1 MRMSGGIISSLLVGL
16 TDVGLVRE
24 NNEDM
29 FLMVE
34 PESGMLLENN
44 YKLIRPIE
52 KHNVLLVVS
61 DGMGGYEGGEVA
73 SLLTVGAIK
82 NELLKLP
89 KQLSPQSRLE
99 AALEEANRTVSYHRQ
114 LDQKLANMGATA
126 TAVLVEQDIA
136 YVAEVGDSRAYI
148 LRDGRIKQ
156 LTTDQTMIQML
167 IDSGAI
173 SAESAATNKNRNIL
187 LQAIGSQEFLQIAVT
202 SIKIQAN
209 DILLLCSD
217 GLSGKLSAA
226 EMKKI
231 IDANGNNLH
240 NAGLE
245 MINLAKER
253 GGDDNITIIL
263 SKFEGSGLQNKLN
276 AGGVGGTLTK
286 QIKVLARFDP
296 EQEAEAKPRREVRP
310 ANFQDWLSSAVIDA
324 FARTEEQREAL
335 SAIGKF
341 GDYVV
346 FRKGDVLHIEPGS
359 ATKEHYWLV
368 GGRYRVM
375 ADNQRGEKQSLF
387 FLVPPTDRRSDDL
400 IQAGEAFVWVRRQFF
415 ISTLSMLQQQARNP
429 IIRCEDDK
437 NVAIHI
443 SGEIFDKL
451 SEILGDRFV
460 ATVRHS

>member
-1 MRMSGGIISSLLVGL
+1 MSGGIVSTLLVGL
-16 TDVGLVRE
+16 TDVGLVRG

-34 PESGMLLENN
+34 PESGMLLDNN
-44 YKLIRPIE
+44 YKLIRPLE
-52 KHNVLLVVS
+52 KHNILLVVS

-99 AALEEANRTVSYHRQ
+99 AAVEEANRTVSYHRN
-114 LDQKLANMGATA
+114 LDPKLSNMGATA
-126 TAVLVEQDIA
+126 TAVLIEQDIA

-173 SAESAATNKNRNIL
+173 SPESAATNKNRNIL

-202 SIKIQAN
+202 SIKLQIN

-217 GLSGKLSAA
+217 GLTGKVNAS
-226 EMKKI
+226 EIKKI
-231 IDANGNNLH
+231 IDSSSTVLDAGNTL
-240 NAGLE
+240 
-245 MINLAKER
+245 INLAKER

-263 SKFEGSGLQNKLN
+263 AKFEGSGLQTKLN
-276 AGGVGGTLTK
+276 AGGMAATLTK

-310 ANFQDWLSSAVIDA
+310 ANFQDWIASAVIDA
-324 FARTEEQREAL
+324 FARSDEQREAL
-335 SAIGKF
+335 AAIGKF

-346 FRKGDVLHIEPGS
+346 FRKGDVLHVEPGS
-359 ATKEHYWLV
+359 SAKEHYWLV

-415 ISTLSMLQQQARNP
+415 ISNLTMLQQQARNP

-437 NVAIHI
+437 NIAIHI
-443 SGEIFDKL
+443 PGDIFDQL

-460 ATVRHS
+460 STVRHS

>member
-1 MRMSGGIISSLLVGL
+1 MSGGIVSTLLVGL
-16 TDVGLVRE
+16 TDVGLVRG

-44 YKLIRPIE
+44 YKLIRPVE

-73 SLLTVGAIK
+73 SLLTVGAVK

-99 AALEEANRTVSYHRQ
+99 AAVEEANRTVSYHRS
-114 LDQKLANMGATA
+114 LDPKLANMGATA

-148 LRDGRIKQ
+148 IRDGRIKQ

-202 SIKIQAN
+202 SIKLQVN

-217 GLSGKLSAA
+217 GLSGKLTAS
-226 EMKKI
+226 EMKKL
-231 IDANGNNLH
+231 IDSSSSLLE
-240 NAGLE
+240 AGTG

-253 GGDDNITIIL
+253 GGDDNITVIL
-263 SKFEGSGLQNKLN
+263 AKFEGSGLQTKLG
-276 AGGVGGTLTK
+276 AGGVAGTLTK

-324 FARTEEQREAL
+324 FARTEEQKEAL
-335 SAIGKF
+335 AALGKF

-346 FRKGDVLHIEPGS
+346 FRKGDVLHVEPGGT
-359 ATKEHYWLV
+359 AKEHYWLV
-368 GGRYRVM
+368 DGRYRVM

-387 FLVPPTDRRSDDL
+387 FLVPPTDRRSDDI

-415 ISTLSMLQQQARNP
+415 ISNLSMLQQQARNP

-437 NVAIHI
+437 NIAIHI
-443 SGEIFDKL
+443 NADLFDQL
-451 SEILGDRFV
+451 APILGDRFI

>member
-1 MRMSGGIISSLLVGL
+1 MSGGIVSTLLVGL
-16 TDVGLVRE
+16 TDVGLVRG

-34 PESGMLLENN
+34 PESGMLLDNN
-44 YKLIRPIE
+44 YKLIRPLE
-52 KHNVLLVVS
+52 KHNILLVVS

-99 AALEEANRTVSYHRQ
+99 AAVEEANRTVSYHRN
-114 LDQKLANMGATA
+114 LDPKLSNMGATA
-126 TAVLVEQDIA
+126 TAVLIEQDIA

-173 SAESAATNKNRNIL
+173 SPESAATNKNRNIL

-202 SIKIQAN
+202 SIKLQIN

-217 GLSGKLSAA
+217 GLTGKVNANEIKKVIDSSATLL
-226 EMKKI
+226 
-231 IDANGNNLH
+231 DAGNTL
-240 NAGLE
+240 
-245 MINLAKER
+245 INLAKER

-263 SKFEGSGLQNKLN
+263 AKFEGSGLQTKLN
-276 AGGVGGTLTK
+276 AGGMAATLTK

-310 ANFQDWLSSAVIDA
+310 ANFQDWVSSAVIDA
-324 FARTEEQREAL
+324 FARSDEQREAL
-335 SAIGKF
+335 AAIGKF

-346 FRKGDVLHIEPGS
+346 FRKGDVLHVEPGS
-359 ATKEHYWLV
+359 SAKEHYWLV

-415 ISTLSMLQQQARNP
+415 ISNLTMLQQQARNP

-437 NVAIHI
+437 NIAIHI
-443 SGEIFDKL
+443 PGDIFDQL

-460 ATVRHS
+460 STVRHS

>member
-1 MRMSGGIISSLLVGL
+1 MSGGIVSTLLVGL
-16 TDVGLVRE
+16 TDVGLVRG

-34 PESGMLLENN
+34 PESGMLLDNN
-44 YKLIRPIE
+44 YKLIRPLE
-52 KHNVLLVVS
+52 KHNILLVVS

-99 AALEEANRTVSYHRQ
+99 AAVEEANRTVSYHRN
-114 LDQKLANMGATA
+114 LDPKLSNMGATA
-126 TAVLVEQDIA
+126 TAVLIEQDIA

-173 SAESAATNKNRNIL
+173 SPESASTNKNRNIL

-202 SIKIQAN
+202 SIKLQIN

-217 GLSGKLSAA
+217 GLTGKVNANEIKKVIDSSATLL
-226 EMKKI
+226 
-231 IDANGNNLH
+231 DAGNTL
-240 NAGLE
+240 
-245 MINLAKER
+245 INLAKER

-263 SKFEGSGLQNKLN
+263 AKFEGSGLQTKLN
-276 AGGVGGTLTK
+276 AGGMAATLTK

-310 ANFQDWLSSAVIDA
+310 ANFQDWVASAVIDA
-324 FARTEEQREAL
+324 FARSDEQREAL
-335 SAIGKF
+335 AAIGKF

-346 FRKGDVLHIEPGS
+346 FRKGDVLHVEPGS
-359 ATKEHYWLV
+359 SAKEHYWLV

-415 ISTLSMLQQQARNP
+415 ISNLTMLQQQARNP

-437 NVAIHI
+437 NIAIHI
-443 SGEIFDKL
+443 PGDIFDQL

-460 ATVRHS
+460 STVRHS